1 MLFGRVK
8 GTAVC
13 SIKYPGTEGLKLL
26 VVQPLN
32 KKQEPVGALQ
42 VAADVVDAGPGDLCV
57 MVRSREAAL
66 AMQEVKFVPI
76 DLALVG
82 MTIDVRRPGDT
93 EAELFTTGAG
103 AAVKGSPVNS
113 LVWLA
118 NTLASLGT
126 PCRAGEVILTGSLSV
141 MAWVREPQTI
151 TCEFGGLGSCTVTF
165 V

>member
-13 SIKYPGTEGLKLL
+13 TLKYPGTEGLKLL

-32 KKQEPVGALQ
+32 KRLEPLGPLQ

-66 AMQEVKFVPI
+66 AMPGVKFVPV

-82 MTIDVRRPGDT
+82 IVDELSIRPDS
-93 EAELFTTGAG
+93 AFNFTLKRGQNRFT
-103 AAVKGSPVNS
+103 
-113 LVWLA
+113 
-118 NTLASLGT
+118 
-126 PCRAGEVILTGSLSV
+126 
-141 MAWVREPQTI
+141 
-151 TCEFGGLGSCTVTF
+151 
-165 V
+165 